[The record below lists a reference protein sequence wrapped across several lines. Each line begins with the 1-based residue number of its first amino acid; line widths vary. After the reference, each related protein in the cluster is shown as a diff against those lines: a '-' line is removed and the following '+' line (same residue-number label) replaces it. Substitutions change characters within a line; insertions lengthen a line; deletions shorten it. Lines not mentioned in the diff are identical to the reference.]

1 MLSANQV
8 TSRVGTSSPAGTFD
22 PPVANNALD
31 RLMASPSRLDR
42 LAPPPSHVVA
52 KGDTLSAIADKH
64 GTTWQTLARINGLS
78 HPDRLTI
85 GQSIRLPEGVASGHA
100 AVHVVRSG
108 ETLSGIA
115 HANGTDVATLSRTN
129 HLSDPDRIA
138 VGQSLRLTGS
148 APAVAAAPVA
158 SPTAAAAPAAGTP
171 RLGAIAER
179 YESGGRGPGTV
190 STGVGDPG
198 GVSYGVYQLSSNA
211 GTLQKFLANEGKGYA
226 AELGR
231 GIGGERFNASWKAI
245 AARDPQ
251 GFRAAQHAFIERTH
265 YQPAVDG
272 VKTATGL
279 DLATRHAA
287 VREATWSTSVQHGG
301 AQGIL
306 NAAIRKTDA
315 QVGRGAADYDRTL
328 VDNIYAGRADYLNGL
343 ADSGKYPATQAA
355 QLRSIAATR
364 YPNERRD
371 VAALFDAAPVT
382 RTSTRPVAS
391 TQARTA
397 ADFAKI
403 VETSGDAQARADL
416 AAGRKVL
423 VAIRT
428 DSSTRAGNGQGEYN
442 DRFALLSRA
451 ADGSYRAETFNGNTE
466 PAGKYAARGYGVDVN
481 GDGRKELGRLVEGNY
496 RYELQPGTFAGNR
509 FFRATTTQQ
518 ALRDSNHDGRF
529 TSADTIDRSGAGR
542 SMLIHQGGNS
552 TTGSAGCQ
560 TMNPSDYAA
569 LLNGLGAQRS
579 FSYVLVNAGR

>member
-1 MLSANQV
+1 MLSANQA
-8 TSRVGTSSPAGTFD
+8 TARVGTNPNPTASFD
-22 PPVANNALD
+22 PPVTRNGLD
-31 RLMASPSRLDR
+31 RLMASPSRLDQ
-42 LAPPPSHVVA
+42 LAPPLAHVVA
-52 KGDTLSAIADKH
+52 EGDTLSDIAAKH

-78 HPDRLTI
+78 DPDRLTI
-85 GQSIRLPEGVASGHA
+85 GQPIRLPASDTPA
-100 AVHVVRSG
+100 THVVRRG

-115 HANGTDVATLSRTN
+115 QANGLDVATLTRTN
-129 HLSDPDRIA
+129 HLANPDRIA
-138 VGQSLRLTGS
+138 VGQTLRLSGS
-148 APAVAAAPVA
+148 APAPQTAP
-158 SPTAAAAPAAGTP
+158 AAPANAPVNTPASAAP

-179 YESGGRGPGTV
+179 YERGGRGPGTV
-190 STGVGDPG
+190 STGSGDPG

-211 GTLQKFLANEGKGYA
+211 GTLQKFLANEGKSYA
-226 AELGR
+226 AELGT
-231 GIGGERFNASWKAI
+231 GVGSEGFNATWKAI

-251 GFRAAQHAFIERTH
+251 GFRAAQHAFIDRTH

-272 VKTATGL
+272 VKATTGL
-279 DLATRHAA
+279 DLSSRHAA

-306 NAAIRKTDA
+306 NAAISKTDA
-315 QVGRGAADYDRTL
+315 QVDRTSADYDRKL

-343 ADSGKYPATQAA
+343 ADNGKYTAKEAA

-371 VAALFDAAPVT
+371 VAALFEAAPAAAT
-382 RTSTRPVAS
+382 AS
-391 TQARTA
+391 AAPATAAEARTA

-416 AAGRKVL
+416 AAGKQVL

-428 DSSTRAGNGQGEYN
+428 DSTTGAHNGQGDYN

-451 ADGSYRAETFNGNTE
+451 ADGSYRAQTFQGNTE

-481 GDGRKELGRLVEGNY
+481 GDGRKELGRLVEGSY
-496 RYELQPGTFAGNR
+496 RYELQPGNFAGNR
-509 FFRATTTQQ
+509 FFRATETQQ

-529 TSADTIDRSGAGR
+529 TAADTIDRSGAGR
-542 SMLIHQGGNS
+542 SMLIHQGGNG

-560 TMNPSDYAA
+560 TLNPADFAA
-569 LLNGLGAQRS
+569 LLKGLGTQHS
-579 FSYVLVNAGR
+579 FSYVLVNANR